1 VKYLILVAV
10 LLVSAGCQK
19 QTAYYKGHEVEIV
32 KESCNVKP
40 CRSVIRYQSG
50 LTSEVKSSE
59 LIK

>member
-1 VKYLILVAV
+1 VRYLILVAV
-10 LLVSAGCQK
+10 LLVGAGCQK

>member
-10 LLVSAGCQK
+10 LLVSGGCQK
-19 QTAYYKGHEVEIV
+19 QIAYYKGHEVQIL

-40 CRSVIRYQSG
+40 CRSVIQYQSG
-50 LTSEVKSSE
+50 LTSEIKSSE

>member
-1 VKYLILVAV
+1 MRYLILVGV

-19 QTAYYKGHEVEIV
+19 QTAYYKGHEVQIL

-40 CRSVIRYQSG
+40 CRSVIQYQSG

>member
-19 QTAYYKGHEVEIV
+19 QTAYHKGHKVEIV

-40 CRSVIRYQSG
+40 CSSVIRYQSG